1 MINNF
6 ELEILSKKIILKQG
20 NVCNDKT
27 LGMTVWDA
35 SIVLSKYIVNEKIFT
50 PGFFKDKRIIEIGAG
65 TGLISIVCSYLGGKV
80 TATDMNSAPVLNL
93 LKSNLEQNNA
103 ENVEIK
109 VLKWGET
116 PSNITVPYDIV
127 LAADVIFK
135 ESLVPPLIETMKY
148 VSDKNSILFMCAEI
162 HNRKANNLF
171 LELAANYFEI
181 TVIPQEDLDPLYND
195 EFILK

>member
-1 MINNF
+1 
-6 ELEILSKKIILKQG
+6 
-20 NVCNDKT
+20 
-27 LGMTVWDA
+27 
-35 SIVLSKYIVNEKIFT
+35 
-50 PGFFKDKRIIEIGAG
+50 
-65 TGLISIVCSYLGGKV
+65 
-80 TATDMNSAPVLNL
+80 
-93 LKSNLEQNNA
+93 
-103 ENVEIK
+103 VEIK